1 MEVSAEITILNP
13 AGLHARPAA
22 LVVERAKA
30 LESEI
35 TIATNGKQASAK
47 SILSVL
53 ALGASTGDVA
63 TVTAVGDDAELAL
76 ERITEIMTSTEE
88 EL

>member
-1 MEVSAEITILNP
+1 MELTQELTILNP

-30 LESEI
+30 MSSSIKISL
-35 TIATNGKQASAK
+35 NGKTADAK

-53 ALGASTGDVA
+53 ALGATTGDVLSI
-63 TVTAVGDDAELAL
+63 TASGDDAEEAIA
-76 ERITEIMTSTEE
+76 RIAEIVTATEE